1 MQTAWTGAR
10 DVDGCKQIGSIV
22 FGGKLDQALSCRIN
36 QCIKTKSTPAFS
48 QTGADFLLR
57 PAGAAGEGKTLSGFP
72 RRGNF
77 LRQPHQM
84 EGREPPPRGG
94 LRGRAGGV
102 FTDAVNAK
110 RRERFICLFPLIT
123 CECKVYKNLKMMLN
137 CCSGAPAY
145 YRMLCKIL
153 IIQSKLNLLSNYSHR
168 TTQGVNVLVVKRVK

>member
-1 MQTAWTGAR
+1 M
-10 DVDGCKQIGSIV
+10 
-22 FGGKLDQALSCRIN
+22 DQALSCRIN

-48 QTGADFLLR
+48 ETGADFLLR
-57 PAGAAGEGKTLSGFP
+57 PAGAAGERKTFSGFP
-72 RRGNF
+72 QRGNF

-84 EGREPPPRGG
+84 EDSEPPPPLPRRS
-94 LRGRAGGV
+94 LRRRARGV
-102 FTDAVNAK
+102 FADAVSAK

-153 IIQSKLNLLSNYSHR
+153 IIQSKLNLLSNYSRR
-168 TTQGVNVLVVKRVK
+168 TAQGVNVLVVKCVK